1 MSIVSHMSDSGETMK
16 IAIQGRFD
24 FGSHQDFR
32 ESYDKND
39 SSVKEYYVDMAKTTY
54 LDSSALGMLLLLRD
68 HAGSSAI
75 IKIIN
80 CNNEVFKIF
89 EISNFDQL
97 FEISAAK

>member
-1 MSIVSHMSDSGETMK
+1 MSDSGETMK

-68 HAGSSAI
+68 HTGSSAI